1 MKGMRHALIGALLTS
16 AAFADCPER
25 LQRDPAF
32 VAFAVDEKAPRPKS
46 ADDFKFIGESTTLDD
61 LQAKVGPPDAA
72 KGSSRYLWCLANGTV
87 IDVESRTGT
96 DIKFVRVDGKTVYKR
111 K

>member
-1 MKGMRHALIGALLTS
+1 MRCALICCLWFTS
-16 AAFADCPER
+16 VAFADCPER

-46 ADDFKFIGESTTLDD
+46 PDDFKFIGETTTLDD
-61 LQAKVGPPDAA
+61 LQAKVGPPDAT
-72 KGSSRYLWCLANGTV
+72 KGSNHYLWCLANGTV
-87 IDVESRTGT
+87 IEVESRTGS
-96 DIKFVRVDGKTVYKR
+96 DIRFVRVDGKSVYKR